1 MTHVIAVPPSAV
13 SEHTALQPGS
23 ALHVLLAD
31 GSSAE
36 IRHSGPGDFG
46 AVRSMHAEMSPD
58 NLYLRFFSL
67 SQQAPEQEAR
77 RICRS
82 AASDHVA
89 LLAFVAGRLAGVA
102 SYELVAATGHAE
114 IAFAVADG
122 LHGHGIATLLLGQ
135 LVAVGQQNG
144 VAVFDAETLPGNYQ
158 MQHVLAAAG
167 LPTERHFADGE
178 VDISLSLAGASRP

>member
-1 MTHVIAVPPSAV
+1 MTHVIAAPPSAV

-67 SQQAPEQEAR
+67 SPGNAEREAQRVCREPAP
-77 RICRS
+77 
-82 AASDHVA
+82 DHAA
-89 LLAFVAGRLAGVA
+89 LLGWLGGELAGVA
-102 SYELVAATGHAE
+102 SYEPTAKPGVAE
-114 IAFAVADG
+114 IAHPDQVEALFGD
-122 LHGHGIATLLLGQ
+122 IRRW
-135 LVAVGQQNG
+135 
-144 VAVFDAETLPGNYQ
+144 
-158 MQHVLAAAG
+158 
-167 LPTERHFADGE
+167 RH
-178 VDISLSLAGASRP
+178 